1 MLTVMNVVV
10 VVGVDDAA
18 SSRPF
23 SRGDAMTTTTSLT
36 TTKE

>member
-23 SRGDAMTTTTSLT
+23 SRENAMTTTTSLT